1 MSNGQ
6 PGFRIEKLEER
17 IAPSV
22 RAPIDDDARAD
33 DSTVLCDRRAAR
45 DLLDVY
51 QAGHLTVVG
60 FGGVD
65 VPDDACV
72 ASYKQQLTN
81 LIWSHDCQVLAFD
94 LTGVTF
100 LSGGMLGLLVLLRDD
115 VREIQLFNASTEV
128 REVLSGENLNA
139 LFSLHEVDVSE

>member
-1 MSNGQ
+1 MHADKSIIEHATDFIAHPETQ
-6 PGFRIEKLEER
+6 LTIDPALRIEQYRRRQVQPLQNR
-17 IAPSV
+17 
-22 RAPIDDDARAD
+22 RRAD
-33 DSTVLCDRRAAR
+33 SV
-45 DLLDVY
+45 
-51 QAGHLTVVG
+51 
-60 FGGVD
+60 
-65 VPDDACV
+65 
-72 ASYKQQLTN
+72 SKQQLTN

-139 LFSLHEVDVSE
+139 LFSLHEVDVSD